1 MIPFDSAEF
10 PPRRAGPIASVL
22 VWAAL
27 LAIGG
32 LAVVLADMAVW
43 MVWEAV

>member
-1 MIPFDSAEF
+1 VIPFDSAEF

-22 VWAAL
+22 VC
-27 LAIGG
+27 
-32 LAVVLADMAVW
+32 AVVLADMAVW